1 MLSDVEGTMMFKI
14 ENLNKGLTALN
25 QTVQQLKG
33 VSFIGD
39 EKRTKALAR
48 NALDIAEA
56 IGQEIDSM
64 RNIDPVDEAL
74 SREVNEKLLTLL
86 REASFKLDDK

>member
-14 ENLNKGLTALN
+14 ENLNKGLEALN
-25 QTVQQLKG
+25 QTVNQLKG

-48 NALDIAEA
+48 NALDISEA

>member
-14 ENLNKGLTALN
+14 ENLNKGLEALN
-25 QTVQQLKG
+25 QTVNQLKG

>member
-14 ENLNKGLTALN
+14 ENLGKGLEALN

>member
-1 MLSDVEGTMMFKI
+1 MLSDVEGTMMYKI
-14 ENLNKGLTALN
+14 ENLNKGLEALN
-25 QTVQQLKG
+25 QTVNQLKG

-56 IGQEIDSM
+56 IGQEIDGM

-74 SREVNEKLLTLL
+74 SREVNEKLLMLL